1 MRTKLLSGAI
11 IAISIKCLALSGCPT
26 VWAEPSS
33 PCKTQTAAEN
43 TMVMQSPC
51 SPTHVKANQ
60 TLNPSLLNVAI
71 TDAHA
76 TVHPKI
82 IPVQIQALG
91 LVNVEI
97 WTHNKMATRLVNDGA
112 GTFGGE
118 LDLGSEPNGPMVMAV
133 YAWNKPPGDNS
144 YTVKLAAIVTLFVIG
159 GKDAAIP
166 TPVAAAGMKLKWSD
180 EFNTL
185 SATSCKPGTGTWP
198 KCTQPTASDGFT
210 WYENKPNGG
219 DFGDSAFEH
228 TDSHYNPYTIK
239 NGFLRIRSQ
248 YDPNYVD
255 PYGFRRQWYSG
266 LLASAFPDGT
276 TNVPLAN
283 GYYEARI
290 LLPYAATPGDN
301 NASGGTWPGWWML
314 TTNSMQLGST
324 SGNLEED
331 IGEWY
336 GNDAAYMQYGQHVY
350 GNAMG
355 PNAGIY
361 SGHPIGD
368 LTWDFHRYGLLVTNT
383 TVTAYLDDQPL
394 QSLPKGQLQNNEPP
408 AWFLLLDLA
417 MGSGWPV
424 NPPPAGYFDMWI
436 DYVKYYKP

>member
-11 IAISIKCLALSGCPT
+11 IAISINCLALSGRPT

-76 TVHPKI
+76 TVHPEI
-82 IPVQIQALG
+82 IPVQIQVLG

-97 WTHNKMATRLVNDGA
+97 WTHNKMATRLVNDGV

-118 LDLGSEPNGPMVMAV
+118 LDLGSEPNGPIVMAV

-144 YTVKLAAIVTLFVIG
+144 YTVKLAAIMTLFVIG

-185 SATSCKPGTGTWP
+185 SATPCKQGTGTWP
-198 KCTQPTASDGFT
+198 KCTQPTSSDGFT

-255 PYGFRRQWYSG
+255 PYGFNRHWRSG
-266 LLASAFPDGT
+266 LLATAFPDGS
-276 TNVPLAN
+276 TNVPMGN

-290 LLPYAATPGDN
+290 LLPNAAASYNPK
-301 NASGGTWPGWWML
+301 ASGGTWPAFWML
-314 TTNSMQLGST
+314 TRNALQTNDA

-336 GNDAAYMQYGQHVY
+336 GVDPSSWQSGQHVY
-350 GNAMG
+350 AGATG
-355 PNAGIY
+355 PNKGIF
-361 SGHPIGD
+361 SGDPIGD
-368 LTWDFHRYGLLVTNT
+368 LTWEFHRFGLLITDT
-383 TVTAYLDDQPL
+383 TLTSYLDDKPYG
-394 QSLPKGQLQNNEPP
+394 SLAKGQLIGNVPIE
-408 AWFLLLDLA
+408 WFVMINLA
-417 MGSGWPV
+417 MGSGFPV
-424 NPPPAGYFDMWI
+424 QPPPAGYYDMWI
-436 DYVKYYKP
+436 DYVEYYAP